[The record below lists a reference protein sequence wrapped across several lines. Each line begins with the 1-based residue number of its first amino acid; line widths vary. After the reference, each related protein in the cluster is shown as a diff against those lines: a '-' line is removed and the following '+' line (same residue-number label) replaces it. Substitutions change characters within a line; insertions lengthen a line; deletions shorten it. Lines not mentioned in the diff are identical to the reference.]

1 MEQLTEIL
9 NFEFFFIYFILQF
22 LIIYLTRLRAKRF
35 KNLDIKLIK
44 NTQHQNVVKNMKTI
58 VVSQDIIEKAKT
70 MDFDESLSIMEL
82 ITELE
87 ADYLLKKIN
96 KEDFETVST
105 DLKRKY
111 LKITENK
118 A

>member
-1 MEQLTEIL
+1 MMSLSY
-9 NFEFFFIYFILQF
+9 FFIL
-22 LIIYLTRLRAKRF
+22 LISIMLLF
-35 KNLDIKLIK
+35 F
-44 NTQHQNVVKNMKTI
+44 I
-58 VVSQDIIEKAKT
+58 VVYPLFVRKSDKYFSQKT

>member
-1 MEQLTEIL
+1 MLL
-9 NFEFFFIYFILQF
+9 FFIVVYPLFVRKSDKYFNQ
-22 LIIYLTRLRAKRF
+22 
-35 KNLDIKLIK
+35 
-44 NTQHQNVVKNMKTI
+44 
-58 VVSQDIIEKAKT
+58 KT

>member
-1 MEQLTEIL
+1 MMSLSY
-9 NFEFFFIYFILQF
+9 FFIL
-22 LIIYLTRLRAKRF
+22 LISIMLLF
-35 KNLDIKLIK
+35 F
-44 NTQHQNVVKNMKTI
+44 I
-58 VVSQDIIEKAKT
+58 VVYPLFVRKSDKYFSQKT

-96 KEDFETVST
+96 KEDFEAVST

>member
-1 MEQLTEIL
+1 MMSLSY
-9 NFEFFFIYFILQF
+9 FFIL
-22 LIIYLTRLRAKRF
+22 LISIMLLF
-35 KNLDIKLIK
+35 F
-44 NTQHQNVVKNMKTI
+44 I
-58 VVSQDIIEKAKT
+58 VVYPLFVRKSDKYFNQKT

-96 KEDFETVST
+96 KEDFETVSK

>member
-1 MEQLTEIL
+1 MMSLSY
-9 NFEFFFIYFILQF
+9 FFIL
-22 LIIYLTRLRAKRF
+22 LISIMLLF
-35 KNLDIKLIK
+35 F
-44 NTQHQNVVKNMKTI
+44 I
-58 VVSQDIIEKAKT
+58 VVYPLFVRKSDKYFNQKT